1 MAWRKKLPEGTGV
14 EIVQTGRGVLLRG
27 NADEVANAVSEF
39 TRIAAS
45 GARSISAVDLGAGA
59 GAAYGLYR
67 AHQQYF
73 QFSARALEL
82 LKQHG
87 ALPARDGQYK
97 RSFVLD
103 EAKKFA
109 GNLDWKKVD
118 IGPEQA
124 LSIQTAAATLALRAA
139 IKDVVAAI
147 ERVEG
152 KVDELVKLVRAE
164 RLGSAIGDRR
174 TLESALDLVNKT
186 GTITGTDWT
195 ALGPLGP
202 EITRDI
208 ERLRAH
214 ITLKLADVK
223 SGAMARTRVDA
234 AEELSEQLLRES
246 IALLVVAEHNFGLW
260 QQLRIAHVRVHEHA
274 QLAAVT
280 ENVQQAIEGHF
291 EADQL
296 MLNKISAAAGLLTSP
311 TGFEGF
317 EPIQRRRLSKLG
329 RELDETVRWFADQRN
344 LDVDSRHE
352 VEYAHLGQ
360 SFAKTSKL
368 AGSAI
373 QSATKSIGRGVER
386 IRGERADE
394 ATSE

>member
-1 MAWRKKLPEGTGV
+1 MAWRKKQPASTGI
-14 EIVQTGRGVLLRG
+14 EIVQTGRGILVSG
-27 NADEVANAVSEF
+27 DAGEVASMVAEF
-39 TRIAAS
+39 TRIA
-45 GARSISAVDLGAGA
+45 GDRARSINAADIGAGA
-59 GAAYGLYR
+59 GAVYGFYKSHR
-67 AHQQYF
+67 QYF
-73 QFSARALEL
+73 EFAPSALAR
-82 LKQHG
+82 LKEHG
-87 ALPARDGQYK
+87 VLPSSDGHYN
-97 RSFVLD
+97 RSWVVD
-103 EAKKFA
+103 SAKKFA
-109 GNLDWKKVD
+109 GNLDWKEVNVS
-118 IGPEQA
+118 PEQA

-174 TLESALDLVNKT
+174 TLEGALDLVDKT
-186 GTITGTDWT
+186 GTITSTDWT

-223 SGAMARTRVDA
+223 SGTMARTRVGE

-246 IALLVVAEHNFGLW
+246 MALLVVAEHNFGLW
-260 QQLRIAHVRVHEHA
+260 QQIRIAHVRDHEHT

-280 ENVQQAIEGHF
+280 ESVQQAIEGHYA
-291 EADQL
+291 ADQL
-296 MLNKISAAAGLLTSP
+296 MLAKISAATELLTSP

-317 EPIQRRRLSKLG
+317 EPIQRRRLSRLG
-329 RELDETVRWFADQRN
+329 RELDETIRWFAEQRN
-344 LDVDSRHE
+344 LDVDDRQE
-352 VEYAHLGQ
+352 VDYADLGQ
-360 SFAKTSKL
+360 SVAKTAKI

-373 QSATKSIGRGVER
+373 QSATKSIGRGVDR
-386 IRGERADE
+386 ARGERSDE
-394 ATSE
+394 APPE

>member
-1 MAWRKKLPEGTGV
+1 MAWRKKNPAGTGV

-27 NADEVANAVSEF
+27 NADEVANAASEF
-39 TRIAAS
+39 TRIAPS
-45 GARSISAVDLGAGA
+45 GARSISAADLGAGA
-59 GAAYGLYR
+59 GAAYGFYKT
-67 AHQQYF
+67 HQQYF
-73 QFSARALEL
+73 QFSGRALEL
-82 LKQHG
+82 LKKHG
-87 ALPARDGQYK
+87 ALPASDGQYK
-97 RSFVLD
+97 RSFVLN

-139 IKDVVAAI
+139 IKDVLAAI

-164 RLGSAIGDRR
+164 RLGSALGDRR
-174 TLESALDLVNKT
+174 TLDSALDLLKES
-186 GTITGTDWT
+186 GTVTSTDWA

-202 EITRDI
+202 EIVRDI

-223 SGAMARTRVDA
+223 SGLMVRTRVDG

-246 IALLVVAEHNFGLW
+246 MALLIVAEHNFGLW
-260 QQLRIAHVRVHEHA
+260 QQLRIAHVQAHDPKQA
-274 QLAAVT
+274 AAVVAS
-280 ENVQQAIEGHF
+280 VQQAIEGHYV
-291 EADQL
+291 ADQL
-296 MLNKISAAAGLLTSP
+296 VLDKISTAAELLMSP

-317 EPIQRRRLSKLG
+317 EPIQRRRLSRLG
-329 RELDETVRWFADQRN
+329 GELDETMHWVAEQRN
-344 LDVDSRHE
+344 LDLANSHD
-352 VEYAHLGQ
+352 VEYADLG
-360 SFAKTSKL
+360 SSISKTGKI

-373 QSATKSIGRGVER
+373 QSATKALGRGVDR
-386 IRGERADE
+386 IRGDRAD
-394 ATSE
+394 APKSD